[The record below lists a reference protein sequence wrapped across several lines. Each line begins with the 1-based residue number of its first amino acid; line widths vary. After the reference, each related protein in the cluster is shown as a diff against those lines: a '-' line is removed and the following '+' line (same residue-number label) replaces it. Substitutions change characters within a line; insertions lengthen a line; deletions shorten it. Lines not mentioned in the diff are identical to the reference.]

1 MKVLLNSFRLNGHVL
16 WFHSYTFLSFK
27 AHILTRVLSL
37 EQIKILYSLYQDK
50 RMHYSYNSVNLG
62 SCDKVS

>member
-27 AHILTRVLSL
+27 AHILTRVRLWNRL
-37 EQIKILYSLYQDK
+37 KYCILYTRIKECITVTIL
-50 RMHYSYNSVNLG
+50 VI
-62 SCDKVS
+62 